1 VAEPCPE
8 HLIRID
14 SAGQVRKVEN
24 RRLGPDW
31 RSLSLSVGKPSIF
44 AVLANPCPPTRRG
57 NHNMEKVRGRLVNF
71 RVTDDEFEQLKLA
84 CDRQGARCLSA
95 FARKMM
101 LNATNANGENLA
113 DKLATLD
120 RRLSIL
126 EDSLSRLFNAL
137 TRSSVDINAS

>member
-1 VAEPCPE
+1 
-8 HLIRID
+8 
-14 SAGQVRKVEN
+14 
-24 RRLGPDW
+24 
-31 RSLSLSVGKPSIF
+31 
-44 AVLANPCPPTRRG
+44 
-57 NHNMEKVRGRLVNF
+57 MEKVRGRLVNF
-71 RVTDDEFEQLKLA
+71 RVTDDEFEQLKIA

-113 DKLATLD
+113 DKLAVLD

-137 TRSSVDINAS
+137 TRSSVDIHAS